1 MLVISN
7 GTSTLKV
14 TKGAYRTIYMH
25 QGYRI
30 VSSAGAS
37 APAPD
42 GDSLMRGTAQDDRN
56 DTGVGNPPTGEESV
70 SSSSSGAENQISNDE
85 DISDEEYDADEAD
98 DLEETPI
105 SDMTVSQLRKYAEK
119 IGVEL
124 DGTETKR
131 ELRQLIR
138 ENLG

>member
-7 GTSTLKV
+7 GTSTLRV

-42 GDSLMRGTAQDDRN
+42 GDSLMRGIAQGSRN
-56 DTGVGNPPTGEESV
+56 ETGVGNPPTGEEST
-70 SSSSSGAENQISNDE
+70 SSSNSGAENQISNDE
-85 DISDEEYDADEAD
+85 DISDEEYDAD
-98 DLEETPI
+98 LEEIPI
-105 SDMTVSQLRKYAEK
+105 SDMTVSQLRKYAER

>member
-1 MLVISN
+1 MVAISN
-7 GTSTLKV
+7 GVNTFTV
-14 TKGAYRTIYMH
+14 TKGAYRSLYIH

-42 GDSLMRGTAQDDRN
+42 GDSLMRGIAQGSRN
-56 DTGVGNPPTGEESV
+56 ETGVGNSPTGEESA
-70 SSSSSGAENQISNDE
+70 SSNNSGAENQISNDE
-85 DISDEEYDADEAD
+85 DISDEEYDAD
-98 DLEETPI
+98 LEETPI
-105 SDMTVSQLRKYAEK
+105 SDMTVSQLRKYAER

>member
-7 GTSTLKV
+7 GASTLRV
-14 TKGAYRTIYMH
+14 TKGAYRAIYMH
-25 QGYRI
+25 QGYHI

-42 GDSLMRGTAQDDRN
+42 GDSLMRGIAQGSRN
-56 DTGVGNPPTGEESV
+56 ETGVGNPPTGEESA
-70 SSSSSGAENQISNDE
+70 SSSNSGAENQISNDE
-85 DISDEEYDADEAD
+85 DISDGEYDA

-105 SDMTVSQLRKYAEK
+105 SDMTVSQLRKYAER